1 MKCDS
6 LMIVTGEVIQVRDV
20 PAEDAQELRARSAA
34 RGISLSQY
42 LRELIH
48 DETSRPA
55 MADVL
60 ERIASRRPIEAD
72 VEDVQ
77 SFIAEGRR

>member
-1 MKCDS
+1 MMMS
-6 LMIVTGEVIQVRDV
+6 MVGEVIQVRDV
-20 PAEDAQELRARSAA
+20 PAEDVQELRARSAA

-55 MADVL
+55 MADVV
-60 ERIASRRPIEAD
+60 ERIASRKPVEAD
-72 VEDVQ
+72 AEDVQ
-77 SFIAEGRR
+77 SFIGEGRR